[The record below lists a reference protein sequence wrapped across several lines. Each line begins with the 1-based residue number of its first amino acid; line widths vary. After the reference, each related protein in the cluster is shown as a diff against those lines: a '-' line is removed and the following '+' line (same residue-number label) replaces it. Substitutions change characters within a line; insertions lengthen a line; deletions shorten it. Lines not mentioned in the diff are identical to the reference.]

1 VAWCYGLLALPGIVG
16 LALLP
21 GPQPGGFFE
30 LGPIPNPLGWEAV
43 GEVLR
48 PVNAIA
54 QVVAT
59 ALLGVAVVSM
69 VLRLRR
75 ASGVQRQQLKWL
87 AYAAALLASYYLLA
101 FLYTRGTIRSV
112 PPLID
117 TAVSGLG
124 LVVVPAAIGVAVLR
138 YRLYDIDRLI
148 NRTLVYGLLTLLLG
162 GGYAAVALVLGQ
174 LAGQDSSLAVAGAT
188 LAVAALFQ
196 PARRRVQAVVDRR
209 FNRRRYD
216 AARTVEAFSARLR
229 DEVDL
234 DTLSA
239 ELLAVVDQTV
249 QPTRAALWL
258 RPSTSR

>member
-1 VAWCYGLLALPGIVG
+1 MSLARMRPATGRTGTARSWPAWTVLALSIGLWAASVGLGRAHGPLALPGIVG

-30 LGPIPNPLGWEAV
+30 LGPIPNPLGWEAA

-48 PVNAIA
+48 PVNAIT
-54 QVVAT
+54 QMVAT
-59 ALLGVAVVSM
+59 ALLGVAAVSM

-87 AYAAALLASYYLLA
+87 AYAAVLLAGYYLLA

-124 LVVVPAAIGVAVLR
+124 LVVVPAAIGMAVLR

-174 LAGQDSSLAVAGAT
+174 LAGRDSSLAVAA
-188 LAVAALFQ
+188 Q
-196 PARRRVQAVVDRR
+196 
-209 FNRRRYD
+209 
-216 AARTVEAFSARLR
+216 TVE
-229 DEVDL
+229 
-234 DTLSA
+234 
-239 ELLAVVDQTV
+239 
-249 QPTRAALWL
+249 PTKASLWL
-258 RPSTSR
+258 RDAGRR